1 MYLYSMKKYPTGSQR
16 THTTAPLKEVFEE
29 LLEAYRLKDTYSE
42 KTVIQE
48 WELLMGKTVA
58 SRTLNLSIRQKVLYA
73 KISSGP
79 LKKEMMMNKSK
90 ILLLIENKYG
100 KGVVNDVVLL

>member
-1 MYLYSMKKYPTGSQR
+1 MKKYPTGSQR
-16 THTTAPLKEVFEE
+16 TSTTAPLKEVFEE

-48 WELLMGKTVA
+48 WEQLMGKTVA
-58 SRTLNLSIRQKVLYA
+58 SRTQNLSIRQKVLYA

-100 KGVVNDVVLL
+100 KGVVKDVVFL

>member
-1 MYLYSMKKYPTGSQR
+1 MKKYPTGSQR

-29 LLEAYRLKDTYSE
+29 LLEAYRLKDTFSE

-48 WELLMGKTVA
+48 WEQLMGKTVA
-58 SRTLNLSIRQKVLYA
+58 SRTQHLSIRQKVLYA

-100 KGVVNDVVLL
+100 KGVVKDVVFL

>member
-1 MYLYSMKKYPTGSQR
+1 MKKYPPGSQR
-16 THTTAPLKEVFEE
+16 THNTAPLKEVFEE
-29 LLEAYRLKDTYSE
+29 LLEAYRLKDTFSE

-48 WELLMGKTVA
+48 WEQLMGKTVA
-58 SRTLNLSIRQKVLYA
+58 SRTQHLSIRQKVLYA

-100 KGVVNDVVLL
+100 KGVVKDVVLL

>member
-1 MYLYSMKKYPTGSQR
+1 MKKYPTGSQR

-29 LLEAYRLKDTYSE
+29 LLEAYRLKDTFSE

-48 WELLMGKTVA
+48 WEQLMGKTVA
-58 SRTLNLSIRQKVLYA
+58 SRTQHLSIRQKVLYA

-100 KGVVNDVVLL
+100 KGVVKDVVLL